1 MQFSTNLPLVSYIMK
16 NIIKILVTD
25 IKELSSLNKKNL
37 IIFHEKYEMYD
48 NLIWKLIFSLL
59 ILGFTI
65 PLFGFVIQGYILI
78 GSFWIV
84 FLWWASL
91 D

>member
-1 MQFSTNLPLVSYIMK
+1 MK

-65 PLFGFVIQGYILI
+65 PFFGFVIQGYILI